1 MSGYEWYLIVF
12 LAGVVIG
19 MLINRRSGYRW

>member
-1 MSGYEWYLIVF
+1 MNGYEWYLIVF

-19 MLINRRSGYRW
+19 MMANRKNCPY